1 MQEYWSGKLFS
12 SLGDLPDAGIKPG
25 SSASQADS
33 SLWYTGEAPE
43 VKTILYCCSSV
54 THSRPTATVGPQHTR
69 FLCTSLT
76 PRLPL
81 TLQLM
86 SIDLVM
92 PSNHLVLCH
101 PLLLLPSIFPS
112 MRVFSN
118 ELALR
123 IRWSEYWS
131 FSFRISPSNE
141 YSGFIWIALSKM
153 VLSLLVW
160 KLPSV
165 WFSTLNLIVSRK

>member
-1 MQEYWSGKLFS
+1 MQGSNLGLLHHRQIPHSDTPGKPQRSKLFCIVALQ
-12 SLGDLPDAGIKPG
+12 SL
-25 SSASQADS
+25 
-33 SLWYTGEAPE
+33 
-43 VKTILYCCSSV
+43 
-54 THSRPTATVGPQHTR
+54 THAQLFATVGPQHTR

-141 YSGFIWIALSKM
+141 YSGFI
-153 VLSLLVW
+153 
-160 KLPSV
+160 
-165 WFSTLNLIVSRK
+165 